1 MISSNPKPLT
11 QRPAWKALEAHYQ
24 NIRDQHLRT
33 LFAEDPHRGER
44 FALEAIGIYL
54 RLFKEPCD

>member
-1 MISSNPKPLT
+1 MISSNPTPLT
-11 QRPAWKALEAHYQ
+11 QRPDWKTLEAHYQ

-33 LFAEDPHRGER
+33 LFADDPNRGER

-54 RLFKEPCD
+54 DY